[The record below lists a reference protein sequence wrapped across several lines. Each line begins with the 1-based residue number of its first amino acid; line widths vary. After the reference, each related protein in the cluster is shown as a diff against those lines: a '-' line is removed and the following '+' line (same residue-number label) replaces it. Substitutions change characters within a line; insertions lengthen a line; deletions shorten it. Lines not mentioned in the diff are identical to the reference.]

1 MREMPFSLE
10 AEIGILGCCLLDN
23 NAIDFAIGAG
33 VKSDWFHDIRCADLW
48 RIIAKMRDERV
59 PVDVVTIASRLKSDE
74 FNQVGGIKFVNDAM
88 DSVPSAANLP
98 YYLDISRDKYRAR
111 KLIEISQEA
120 INTAFSGATKVDTA
134 LDTFESKL
142 MGIRSEHSTDSD
154 FNGKQIASRAIDLI
168 QDRCAGKSDAIP
180 TGWTFM
186 DRVLR
191 GGLRPGQVF
200 VVAGRPGAGKTAFTL
215 SLLTSLCSSGVQ
227 TGFVSLE
234 MSAEEVGMRML
245 AIESQV
251 DVGKYDD
258 RNQPNEGEMRKL
270 TMATGRLAKHKIMV
284 NDKPNQTAQS
294 IAAKARRWVRSAGM
308 KVLAIDY
315 LQLITA
321 TEGKERREQI
331 DAISRNMKLLAKELK
346 IPIILLSQLN
356 RAIER
361 DGNRKPRLS
370 DLRESG
376 SIEQDADVV
385 GMLYAAGEQSNEDA
399 VQSGPRKINLFVPKQ
414 RAGPAGVDIPF
425 NFRPDITRFDPISL
439 FDQ

>member
-1 MREMPFSLE
+1 MREPPVSQE
-10 AEIGILGCCLLDN
+10 AELGIIGCCLLN
-23 NAIDFAIGAG
+23 NNVIDDAINGG
-33 VKSDWFHDIRCADLW
+33 VKGDWFYDVRCHDLW
-48 RIIAKMRDERV
+48 EIISKMRDDRV
-59 PVDVVTIASRLKSDE
+59 PVDMVTLSNRLKGDA
-74 FNQVGGIKFVNDAM
+74 FNRVGGIEFVSKAM
-88 DSVPSAANLP
+88 DAVPSAANLP
-98 YYLDISRDKYRAR
+98 YYLDIARDKHRAR

-120 INTAFSGATKVDTA
+120 INTAYSGASKVDMV
-134 LDTFESKL
+134 LDTFEAKL
-142 MGIRSEHSTDSD
+142 MGIRNEHSTDSD
-154 FNGKQIASRAIDLI
+154 FTGKQIATSAIDLI
-168 QDRCAGKSDAIP
+168 QERCAGKSDAIP

-186 DRVLR
+186 DRILR

-251 DVGKYDD
+251 DVGRYDE
-258 RNQPNEGEMRKL
+258 RNQPNEGELKKL
-270 TMATGRLAKHKIMV
+270 TVATGRLARHKIMV

-294 IAAKARRWVRSAGM
+294 IAAKARRWVRSAGLR
-308 KVLAIDY
+308 VLAIDY

-321 TEGKERREQI
+321 SEGKERREQI

-346 IPIILLSQLN
+346 IPIVLLAQLN

-376 SIEQDADVV
+376 AIEQDADLV
-385 GMLYAAGEQSNEDA
+385 GMLYSAEQQDA
-399 VQSGPRKINLFVPKQ
+399 EAPQSGQRKINLFIAKQ
-414 RAGPAGVDIPF
+414 RAGQAGVDIPF
-425 NFRPDITRFDPISL
+425 SFRPELTRFDPISL

>member
-74 FNQVGGIKFVNDAM
+74 FNQVGGIEFVNDAM

-168 QDRCAGKSDAIP
+168 QDRCAGKNDAIP

-331 DAISRNMKLLAKELK
+331 DAISRNMKLLAKELR
-346 IPIILLSQLN
+346 IPVILLAQLN

-376 SIEQDADVV
+376 AIEQDADLV
-385 GMLYAAGEQSNEDA
+385 GMLYQPEQQEADST
-399 VQSGPRKINLFVPKQ
+399 QSGPRKINLFIAKQ
-414 RAGPAGVDIPF
+414 RAGQAGVDIPF
-425 NFRPDITRFDPISL
+425 NFRPELTRFDPISL

>member
-1 MREMPFSLE
+1 
-10 AEIGILGCCLLDN
+10 
-23 NAIDFAIGAG
+23 
-33 VKSDWFHDIRCADLW
+33 
-48 RIIAKMRDERV
+48 
-59 PVDVVTIASRLKSDE
+59 
-74 FNQVGGIKFVNDAM
+74 
-88 DSVPSAANLP
+88 
-98 YYLDISRDKYRAR
+98 
-111 KLIEISQEA
+111 
-120 INTAFSGATKVDTA
+120 
-134 LDTFESKL
+134 
-142 MGIRSEHSTDSD
+142 
-154 FNGKQIASRAIDLI
+154 
-168 QDRCAGKSDAIP
+168 
-180 TGWTFM
+180 M
-186 DRVLR
+186 DRILR

-251 DVGKYDD
+251 DVGRYDE
-258 RNQPNEGEMRKL
+258 RNQPNEGELRKL
-270 TMATGRLAKHKIMV
+270 TTATSRLARHKIMV

-294 IAAKARRWVRSAGM
+294 IAAKARRWVRSSGL

-321 TEGKERREQI
+321 SEGKERREQI

-346 IPIILLSQLN
+346 IPIVLLAQLN

-376 SIEQDADVV
+376 AIEQDADLV
-385 GMLYAAGEQSNEDA
+385 GMLYPAEQQDSEA
-399 VQSGPRKINLFVPKQ
+399 TQSGPRRINLFIAKQ
-414 RAGPAGVDIPF
+414 RAGQAGVDIPF
-425 NFRPDITRFDPISL
+425 SFRPELTRFDPTSL
-439 FDQ
+439 FDE

>member
-1 MREMPFSLE
+1 MREPPFSKE
-10 AEIGILGCCLLDN
+10 AELGVIGCCLLNN
-23 NAIDFAIGAG
+23 NAIDDAINGGIKAE
-33 VKSDWFHDIRCADLW
+33 WFYDVRCHDLW
-48 RIIAKMRDERV
+48 QIIAKMRDDRV
-59 PVDVVTIASRLKSDE
+59 PVDLVTLSNRLNGDA
-74 FNQVGGIKFVNDAM
+74 FNRVGGIGFVSEAM
-88 DSVPSAANLP
+88 DAVPSAANLP
-98 YYLDISRDKYRAR
+98 YYLDIARDKHRAR
-111 KLIEISQEA
+111 KLIEISQGA
-120 INTAFSGATKVDTA
+120 INAAYSGDSKVDMV
-134 LDTFESKL
+134 LDGFEAKL
-142 MGIRSEHSTDSD
+142 MGIRNEHSTDSD
-154 FNGKQIASRAIDLI
+154 FSGKQIASQALGLL

-186 DRVLR
+186 DRILR

-258 RNQPNEGEMRKL
+258 RNQPNEGEMKKL
-270 TMATGRLAKHKIMV
+270 TMATARLARHKIMV

-294 IAAKARRWVRSAGM
+294 IAAKARRWARSSGM
-308 KVLAIDY
+308 KVLAVDY

-331 DAISRNMKLLAKELK
+331 DAISRNMKLLAKELR
-346 IPIILLSQLN
+346 IPIVLLAQLN

-376 SIEQDADVV
+376 AIEQDADLV
-385 GMLYAAGEQSNEDA
+385 GMLYQPEQQESDST
-399 VQSGPRKINLFVPKQ
+399 QSGPRKINLFIAKQ
-414 RAGPAGVDIPF
+414 RAGQAGVDIPF
-425 NFRPDITRFDPISL
+425 DFRPELTRFDPTSL

>member
-1 MREMPFSLE
+1 MREPPFSKE
-10 AEIGILGCCLLDN
+10 AELGVIGCCLLNN
-23 NAIDFAIGAG
+23 NAIDDAINGGIKAE
-33 VKSDWFHDIRCADLW
+33 WFYDVRCHDLW
-48 RIIAKMRDERV
+48 QIIAKMRDDRV
-59 PVDVVTIASRLKSDE
+59 PVDLVTLSNRLNGDA
-74 FNQVGGIKFVNDAM
+74 FNRVGGIGFVSEAM
-88 DSVPSAANLP
+88 DAVPSAANLP
-98 YYLDISRDKYRAR
+98 YYLDIARDKHRAR
-111 KLIEISQEA
+111 KLIEISQGA
-120 INTAFSGATKVDTA
+120 INAAYSGDSKVDMV
-134 LDTFESKL
+134 LDGFEAKL
-142 MGIRSEHSTDSD
+142 MGIRNEHSTDSD
-154 FNGKQIASRAIDLI
+154 FSGKQIASQALGLL
-168 QDRCAGKSDAIP
+168 QDRCSGKSDAIP

-186 DRVLR
+186 DRILR

-258 RNQPNEGEMRKL
+258 RNQPNEGEMKKL
-270 TMATGRLAKHKIMV
+270 TMATARLARHKIMV

-294 IAAKARRWVRSAGM
+294 IAAKARRWARSSGM
-308 KVLAIDY
+308 KVLAVDY

-331 DAISRNMKLLAKELK
+331 DAISRNMKLLAKELR
-346 IPIILLSQLN
+346 IPIVLLAQLN

-376 SIEQDADVV
+376 AIEQDADLV
-385 GMLYAAGEQSNEDA
+385 GMLYQPEQQESDST
-399 VQSGPRKINLFVPKQ
+399 QSGPRKINLFIAKQ
-414 RAGPAGVDIPF
+414 RAGQAGVDIPF
-425 NFRPDITRFDPISL
+425 DFRPELTRFDPTSL

>member
-1 MREMPFSLE
+1 MREPPCSNE
-10 AEIGILGCCLLDN
+10 AELGIIGCCLLDN
-23 NAIDFAIGAG
+23 NAIDEAINAG
-33 VKSDWFHDIRCADLW
+33 VKPDWFYDVRCYDLW
-48 RIIAKMRDERV
+48 VIISKMRDDRV
-59 PVDVVTIASRLKSDE
+59 PVDMVTISNRLKSDT
-74 FNQVGGIKFVNDAM
+74 FNRVGGIEFVSKAM

-98 YYLDISRDKYRAR
+98 YYLDIARDKHRAR
-111 KLIEISQEA
+111 KLIDVSQEA
-120 INTAFSGATKVDTA
+120 INTAYSGATKVDTV
-134 LDTFESKL
+134 LDAFEAKL
-142 MGIRSEHSTDSD
+142 MGIRNEHSVDSD
-154 FNGKQIASRAIDLI
+154 FSGKQIASQALGLL

-180 TGWTFM
+180 TGWSFM
-186 DRVLR
+186 DRILR

-215 SLLTSLCSSGVQ
+215 SLLASLCATGIQ

-251 DVGKYDD
+251 DVGRYDD
-258 RNQPNEGEMRKL
+258 RNQPNEGELRKL
-270 TMATGRLAKHKIMV
+270 TMATSRLAKHKIMV

-294 IAAKARRWVRSAGM
+294 IAAKARRWVRSGGM

-315 LQLITA
+315 LQLMTA

-331 DAISRNMKLLAKELK
+331 DAMSRSMKLLAKELRV
-346 IPIILLSQLN
+346 PIILLAQLN

-376 SIEQDADVV
+376 AIEQDADVV
-385 GMLYAAGEQSNEDA
+385 GMLYQAEQPNEEA
-399 VQSGPRKINLFVPKQ
+399 PQSGPRKINLFIAKQ
-414 RAGPAGVDIPF
+414 RAGQAGVDIPF
-425 NFRPDITRFDPISL
+425 DFRPELTRFDPISL